1 MYWIQKSLFSK
12 VIFYK
17 YFWTKNEKYFSA
29 SELWTNY
36 EQAKSWL
43 RCKKLPPDI
52 DMGGV
57 FCNDTIGLDEVEI
70 YGYDYDYTL
79 ASYKKG
85 VEYLIHDIAK
95 EHLVKK
101 YGYPEDIAKIVYDP
115 HFPIRGEQ
123 IEYWCEVELDVDWD
137 LDHDKLI
144 MLERINF

>member
-115 HFPIRGEQ
+115 HFPIRGEK
-123 IEYWCEVELDVDWD
+123 IEYWCLVELDVDWD